1 MRINRVGTPSSLTHG
16 LSKGRDVYRVN
27 EVDSVDPDENDRE
40 SQSADQ
46 MAIARLNALI
56 HKMEQLEK
64 KTRLRKQLQIM
75 AQEQKEY
82 DHWLGKPADEQ
93 EKPSSK
99 NTLQVANDVYKKMS
113 NLS

>member
-16 LSKGRDVYRVN
+16 LSRGREVYRVN
-27 EVDSVDPDENDRE
+27 EIDHVDPDENDRE

-64 KTRLRKQLQIM
+64 KTLLRKQLQIM
-75 AQEQKEY
+75 AQEQKGY
-82 DHWLGKPADEQ
+82 DQWLGKPSEAQD
-93 EKPSSK
+93 KPLHK
-99 NTLQVANDVYKKMS
+99 NTLQIANDVYKKIS
-113 NLS
+113 DLS